1 MYLRNELISLTRFHR
16 LLIVDIF
23 LWVFV
28 NQSIESA
35 TIVILKLWAEMPS
48 ARSAQRKKKYN
59 RNQQQQQNG
68 RKSRIKATK
77 AMTNGTEKQM
87 TNGDG
92 VFLHRCCS
100 HHFS

>member
-1 MYLRNELISLTRFHR
+1 MGFRQPKHRIGHDCDFEIMGRNAVSQKRTE
-16 LLIVDIF
+16 
-23 LWVFV
+23 
-28 NQSIESA
+28 
-35 TIVILKLWAEMPS
+35 
-48 ARSAQRKKKYN
+48 KKKYN